1 MIKVK
6 WPACQHESKTLCIY
20 QEQHTHWLRHV
31 NWMNSW
37 WNFVW
42 WNLVPGVGSSNFR
55 RLASRCCC
63 HALPPQVSQAQFQI
77 ASLRPPVVAEPT
89 TRLDREHQVVVAVV
103 GALLG
108 ARNVSK
114 EVLWEV
120 KRPTVWTDGKAQP
133 GRSSDRETV
142 RSEKIRDEESQKW
155 ADAGTRKGSKV
166 AKHRIFPMF
175 CGSGRSAR

>member
-1 MIKVK
+1 MVCQIVFDMIKVK

-103 GALLG
+103 GAP
-108 ARNVSK
+108 
-114 EVLWEV
+114 W
-120 KRPTVWTDGKAQP
+120 
-133 GRSSDRETV
+133 REERV
-142 RSEKIRDEESQKW
+142 EGSFMRSETSDSVDRWKSTARKKLRQGDSQKW
-155 ADAGTRKGSKV
+155 EDKRWRKSEV
-166 AKHRIFPMF
+166 SRCRYAKR
-175 CGSGRSAR
+175 